1 MERKRKSF
9 GMTLLNSDCSVTSF
23 FPEDRPDIIKKL
35 SETTYNHVN
44 YDNLDWFEFDCVS
57 ILQNG
62 DDIVGFSSVWHR
74 PEYYKKGE
82 VRILNRYWENNE
94 LRRIGRE
101 LARSHIIS
109 IVKDQLRFA
118 KELGYTSAF
127 ISREKNPR
135 MLREFINKVA
145 IATDTIW
152 NIHDERVSVCDG
164 HGCLQYKGYT
174 EL

>member
-1 MERKRKSF
+1 M
-9 GMTLLNSDCSVTSF
+9 
-23 FPEDRPDIIKKL
+23 
-35 SETTYNHVN
+35 
-44 YDNLDWFEFDCVS
+44 
-57 ILQNG
+57 
-62 DDIVGFSSVWHR
+62 
-74 PEYYKKGE
+74 
-82 VRILNRYWENNE
+82 
-94 LRRIGRE
+94 
-101 LARSHIIS
+101 ARSHIIS

-164 HGCLQYKGYT
+164 NGCLQYKGYT